1 MRFPDK
7 IYDALKWICLIFLP
21 ALCVLLS
28 TVLPACGVD
37 AETVRVIVLVVGA
50 IATFIGSL
58 IGVSTVAYKAEQVA
72 AEIKTGGTD

>member
-7 IYDALKWICLIFLP
+7 LYDALKWICLIFFP
-21 ALCVLLS
+21 AVIVLLT
-28 TVLPACGVD
+28 TVLPALGVD
-37 AETVRVIVLVVGA
+37 PATVKLIEIVVGA